1 MIKMASTSI
10 LYHFFYL
17 PLDYVKVVLAVRSKT
32 VICKIKFFLQKVRN
46 FGMCFAHTKINLI
59 KDLLF

>member
-32 VICKIKFFLQKVRN
+32 VICKIKFFYKKLETLVCVLHTQKL
-46 FGMCFAHTKINLI
+46 TL
-59 KDLLF
+59 